1 VRQLYARSLVPVR
14 WTKESMTRNDKGID
28 SIVERLVLDNQRV
41 LVMTM
46 AIAAFILRSKVYAKT
61 D

>member
-1 VRQLYARSLVPVR
+1 
-14 WTKESMTRNDKGID
+14 MTRNDKGID